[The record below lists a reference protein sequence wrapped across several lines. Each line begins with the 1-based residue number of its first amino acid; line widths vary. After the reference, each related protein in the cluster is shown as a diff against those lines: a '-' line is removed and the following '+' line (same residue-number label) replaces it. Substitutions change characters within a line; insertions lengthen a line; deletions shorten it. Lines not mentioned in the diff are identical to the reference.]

1 VIELHPVVIKTND
14 PDLQNELMKLN
25 NESTVGYRIAILNFK
40 RDSALNAIFADS
52 CFSFALKKAVERN
65 RPR

>member
-25 NESTVGYRIAILNFK
+25 NEGTVGYRIAILNFK

-65 RPR
+65 HPR